1 MKITPQLKK
10 FIDNHSKLIDENK
23 FEELYSLPDI
33 LNTEGLKAQF
43 TQLLFEA
50 KIPFL
55 EHMKRLVSNMFS
67 GTAVDIT
74 TLPSNV
80 ESIGL
85 QAFKNADNLQKFVI
99 PETVKTI
106 AAGAFD
112 GCANLTSIDIKAPID
127 GLYVSCFRDC
137 VKLSEVILP
146 NTIKRLGASVFRNC
160 TSLKKITLPKSLEY
174 ISTNVFD
181 GSGIE
186 TIIYEGSEDDFN
198 KISGSDY
205 ITRLPISIIFQE

>member
-33 LNTEGLKAQF
+33 INTEGLRAQF
-43 TQLLFEA
+43 TQLLFKA

-55 EHMKRLVSNMFS
+55 HHMKILVSNMFS
-67 GTAVDIT
+67 ETAVDIT
-74 TLPSNV
+74 TLPSNIGV
-80 ESIGL
+80 IGL
-85 QAFKNADNLQKFVI
+85 NAFKKADGLRTFTI
-99 PETVKTI
+99 PETVERI
-106 AAGAFD
+106 AAGAFME
-112 GCANLTSIDIKAPID
+112 CANLTSIDIKAPVD
-127 GLYVSCFRDC
+127 GLYVSCFKDC
-137 VKLSEVILP
+137 VKLSEVTLP
-146 NTIKRLGASVFRNC
+146 NTIKRIGASVFRNC
-160 TSLKKITLPKSLEY
+160 TSLKKITLPKSIEY
-174 ISTNVFD
+174 ISTNLFD

-205 ITRLPISIIFQE
+205 VTKLPISIIFQE

>member
-33 LNTEGLKAQF
+33 INTEGLKAQF
-43 TQLLFEA
+43 TQLLSKA

-55 EHMKRLVSNMFS
+55 EHMKRLVPNMFS
-67 GTAVDIT
+67 GTSIEIT

-80 ESIGL
+80 EIIGI
-85 QAFKNADNLQKFVI
+85 QAFRNADNLRKFVI
-99 PETVKTI
+99 PETVRTI
-106 AAGAFD
+106 AAGAFNE
-112 GCANLTSIDIKAPID
+112 CANLTSIDIKAPID
-127 GLYVSCFRDC
+127 GLYVSCFKDC
-137 VKLSEVILP
+137 VKLSDVTLP
-146 NTIKRLGASVFRNC
+146 DTIKRLGASVFKNC
-160 TSLKKITLPKSLEY
+160 VSLKKITLPKSLEY

-198 KISGSDY
+198 KISGSGY
-205 ITRLPISIIFQE
+205 ITKLPISIIFQE

>member
-33 LNTEGLKAQF
+33 INTEGLKAQF
-43 TQLLFEA
+43 TQLLFKA

-55 EHMKRLVSNMFS
+55 QHMKILVSNMFS
-67 GTAVDIT
+67 ETTVDIT
-74 TLPSNV
+74 TLPSNIGV
-80 ESIGL
+80 IGL
-85 QAFKNADNLQKFVI
+85 NAFKKADGLRTFTI
-99 PETVKTI
+99 PETVERI
-106 AAGAFD
+106 AAGAFME
-112 GCANLTSIDIKAPID
+112 CANLTSIDIKAPVD
-127 GLYVSCFRDC
+127 GLYVSCFKDC
-137 VKLSEVILP
+137 VKLSEVTLP

-160 TSLKKITLPKSLEY
+160 TSLKTITLPKSIEY
-174 ISTNVFD
+174 ISTNLFD

-205 ITRLPISIIFQE
+205 ITKLPTSIIFQE

>member
-33 LNTEGLKAQF
+33 ANTEGLKAQF

-67 GTAVDIT
+67 GTSFEIT

-80 ESIGL
+80 EIIGL
-85 QAFKNADNLQKFVI
+85 QAFNNADNLRKFVI
-99 PETVKTI
+99 PETVRSI
-106 AAGAFD
+106 AAGAFME
-112 GCANLTSIDIKAPID
+112 CANLTSIDIKAPVD
-127 GLYVSCFRDC
+127 GLYVSCFKDC

-146 NTIKRLGASVFRNC
+146 NTIKRLGSSAFRNC
-160 TSLKKITLPKSLEY
+160 TSLKKITLPKSIEY
-174 ISTNVFD
+174 ISPDLFA